1 VAIFLNQ
8 GNGQFTVSY
17 FVSGPGSYAMRA
29 GDLNKNGK
37 LDLVIETYPPENPP
51 TTVNVVFHK

>member
-1 VAIFLNQ
+1 
-8 GNGQFTVSY
+8 
-17 FVSGPGSYAMRA
+17 MRA